1 FIVVNSSAFAFP
13 CSPSALPLRRG
24 AAGRRPPPTPA
35 APATAAPGR
44 ARGRAGA
51 PPRAE
56 ADLRRT
62 EQRWPEVRRLAKGL
76 DKGLERNHIVET
88 LLISIQRETPR

>member
-1 FIVVNSSAFAFP
+1 MW
-13 CSPSALPLRRG
+13 RRLLG
-24 AAGRRPPPTPA
+24 IDRKSDQEARRAAEEA
-35 APATAAPGR
+35 AA
-44 ARGRAGA
+44 
-51 PPRAE
+51 RAE

-88 LLISIQRETPR
+88 LLISIQRENPR